1 MTLIIRSAPGT
12 VLISIF
18 EEILFLLNS
27 DELVPVSTKI
37 LDIIILVVSD
47 YNNELLRILL
57 LKEKTETLT

>member
-57 LKEKTETLT
+57 VKEKTETLT